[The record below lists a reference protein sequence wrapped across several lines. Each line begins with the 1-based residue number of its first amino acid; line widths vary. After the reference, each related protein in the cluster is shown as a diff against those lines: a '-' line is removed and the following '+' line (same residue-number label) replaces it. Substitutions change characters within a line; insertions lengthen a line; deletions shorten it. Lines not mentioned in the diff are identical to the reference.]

1 MSLMCKE
8 RTIFGTL
15 STKWDVFIKF
25 LPLGPRELCRRG
37 GRKILSKREKDD
49 SKKSMCSRHHRT
61 DEHMNSQTV
70 AEEQGLH
77 RFKSDGVLVLRG
89 EADTGPQP

>member
-1 MSLMCKE
+1 MQ
-8 RTIFGTL
+8 RANDFGTL

-25 LPLGPRELCRRG
+25 LPSGPRELCRRG

-49 SKKSMCSRHHRT
+49 SKESMCSRYHRP
-61 DEHMNSQTV
+61 DVHMNSQTV

-77 RFKSDGVLVLRG
+77 GFKPDGVLVLR
-89 EADTGPQP
+89 EKVDTSPYP